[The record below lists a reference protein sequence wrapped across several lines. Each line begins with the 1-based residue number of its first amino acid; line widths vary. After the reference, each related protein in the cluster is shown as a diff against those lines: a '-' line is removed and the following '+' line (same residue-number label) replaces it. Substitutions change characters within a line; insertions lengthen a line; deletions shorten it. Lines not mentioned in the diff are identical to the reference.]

1 MLTYILIALF
11 VGLALAFF
19 IKPSGGNN
27 FTNLSIHEMSN
38 LMKDRNTVLI
48 DVRTP
53 RETRQGMIGKP
64 LKIELRSGME
74 QKFSTLDKDKKYVL
88 YCRSGSRSAMASN
101 MMVKMGFN
109 DVNNLK
115 GGYLAWQRNN

>member
-19 IKPSGGNN
+19 IKPSGGNS

-88 YCRSGSRSAMASN
+88 YCRTGSRSAMASN

-115 GGYLAWQRNN
+115 GGYLAWQSNK